1 MPTQSNYDHIK
12 SELLE
17 AKKTITELE
26 KKIKEYKE
34 FKKVTFSDIKV
45 HVEEVDDNKIM

>member
-17 AKKTITELE
+17 AKKNNYRIR
-26 KKIKEYKE
+26 KK
-34 FKKVTFSDIKV
+34 
-45 HVEEVDDNKIM
+45 NKRIQKI